1 MAPSLSSEKEILSSI
16 SFRDWSMDSSSMGLA
31 ADLIALRIL
40 SAVFPPCPMASISS
54 TPMKKGR
61 ASGASQSR
69 VTEPPP
75 GRFRA

>member
-1 MAPSLSSEKEILSSI
+1 MSI
-16 SFRDWSMDSSSMGLA
+16 RSFRDWSMDISSMGSEMEA
-31 ADLIALRIL
+31 KALEMVSPVRPF
-40 SAVFPPCPMASISS
+40 SPKDCMAC